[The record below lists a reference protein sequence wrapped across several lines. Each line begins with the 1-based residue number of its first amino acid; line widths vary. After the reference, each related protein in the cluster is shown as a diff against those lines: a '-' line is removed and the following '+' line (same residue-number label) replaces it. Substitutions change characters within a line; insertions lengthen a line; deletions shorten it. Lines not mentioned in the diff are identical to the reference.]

1 MPYLAQLGAVAARV
15 RDGRVA
21 GNTGRLPG
29 FTYGRG
35 EKGPRRRAG
44 LGREMLSSVQTASE
58 CLLDR

>member
-1 MPYLAQLGAVAARV
+1 MAARV